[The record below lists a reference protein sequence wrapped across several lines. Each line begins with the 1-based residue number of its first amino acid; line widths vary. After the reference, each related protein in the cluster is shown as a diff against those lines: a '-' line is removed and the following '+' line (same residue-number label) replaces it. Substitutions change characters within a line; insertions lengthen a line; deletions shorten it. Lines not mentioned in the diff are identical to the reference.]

1 MSSYSGRSSIHL
13 RMRLRSRKT
22 GERSYSEKAY
32 AKKKKR
38 REEQKATGNSSTQ
51 EEVDKCSEQ
60 IDAEETGRTG

>member
-1 MSSYSGRSSIHL
+1 
-13 RMRLRSRKT
+13 MRLRSRKT